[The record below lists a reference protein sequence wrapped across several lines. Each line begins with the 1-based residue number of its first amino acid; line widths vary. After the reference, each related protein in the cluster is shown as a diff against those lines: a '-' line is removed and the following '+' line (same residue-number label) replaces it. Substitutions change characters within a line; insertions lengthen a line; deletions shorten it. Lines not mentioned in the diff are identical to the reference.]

1 LTLLVLATT
10 LGSLAACGGGG
21 SADSPATPTA
31 GNTLSRAPVS
41 AATSMPTPAASGPV
55 ASASLAP
62 GSTCNLANFQADL
75 LLQINAARAA
85 GRSCGATA
93 FAATTSLAW
102 NTRLFSAAEG
112 HSRDMATN
120 NYFSHTSLDGR
131 SASRRVTDAGYVWR
145 ATGENIAAGQR
156 DVTTVMNGWLASEGH
171 CRNIM
176 NPTYQD
182 VAVACV
188 QQTGT
193 TYGRYW
199 TMVLARP

>member
-1 LTLLVLATT
+1 MCFSMLEKPRVIASTSGLLT
-10 LGSLAACGGGG
+10 S
-21 SADSPATPTA
+21 
-31 GNTLSRAPVS
+31 
-41 AATSMPTPAASGPV
+41 ASGLPPCILSAPGV
-55 ASASLAP
+55 TIFLIMVLSSASSERGAP
-62 GSTCNLANFQADL
+62 
-75 LLQINAARAA
+75 RA

-93 FAATTSLAW
+93 FAATNSLAW
-102 NTRLFSAAEG
+102 NDRLFAAAES
-112 HSRDMATN
+112 HSSDMARN

-131 SASRRVTDAGYVWR
+131 SASSRVTAAGYVWR

-176 NPTYQD
+176 NPSYQD

-188 QQTGT
+188 QQTGS